1 MVVDF
6 RPNNSINCPNPET
19 LESSSEK
26 AESEQRLEL
35 ETLSDLDEIF
45 WSY

>member
-1 MVVDF
+1 LLSGQTIL
-6 RPNNSINCPNPET
+6 NNCQNPET

-35 ETLSDLDEIF
+35 DTLSDLDRNF